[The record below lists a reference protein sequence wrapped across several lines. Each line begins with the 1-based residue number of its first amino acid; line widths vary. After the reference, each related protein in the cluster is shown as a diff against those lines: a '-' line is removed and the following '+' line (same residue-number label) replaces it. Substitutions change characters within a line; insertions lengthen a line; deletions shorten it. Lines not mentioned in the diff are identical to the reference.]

1 MNKTQKKKAGDYL
14 RLLEK
19 AHDEVRKA
27 LETKKYDVA
36 MELLEQCQDA
46 AIELGNRIEAAEG
59 EGFVTIPLLENYCE
73 LTYQIHE
80 EIWQKQS
87 ASAGK
92 VYKSLRRSLIQIDN
106 SVKHDIKARLEV
118 VFLPYKASMWD
129 SLESVWKAAD
139 EDPDCDAY
147 VIPIP
152 YYDKNPDGSFRE
164 MHYEGNEYPDYVPVT
179 WYEDYDFA
187 NRQPDR
193 IFIHNPY
200 DNNNY
205 VTSVHPFFYS
215 ENLKQYT
222 EKLVYIPYFI
232 LGEVDPDN
240 EQAVEGVA
248 HFCTCPGVLNA
259 DEVIVQSEA
268 MRQVYI
274 KVLTKFVGEDSRKY
288 WEKKILGL
296 GSPKIDKV
304 LSTRKEDLVVPEE
317 WLKVIRKADGS
328 WKKVVFYN
336 TSVSALLKNGEQM
349 LRKMEDVFHVF
360 KENQE
365 EVALLWRPHPLIK
378 ATIESMRPEL
388 WKAYEKI
395 VEKYCSEG
403 WGIYDDSADLAR
415 AIELSNIYYG
425 DYSSITELF
434 RKKHSL
440 IVKQDVTCLEEDLSI
455 YERANK
461 IRHFMAMEKIDN
473 YLFFTQITGNKLLKY
488 NIQTDEYDIEA
499 VFYDEPESEMD
510 LFIDIVQYRGLL
522 YFIPDSAKRIYE
534 YNPINKKM
542 QHYNIGI
549 LDKADLRQKF
559 SGAFIWRDELIF
571 LPWRCLA
578 IVMFNLKS
586 KCITY
591 SKEYLRFA
599 DKLLNQ
605 YSEDTN
611 ISLGRRTCFFQN
623 KIYLLLNNI
632 AQLIEYNLIDKSC
645 QAIDL
650 KRRGEIFQILC
661 SDSESVWVAD
671 TNLKDIFRIFPNE
684 RKIQEFSLN
693 DENVY
698 RDFSAV
704 VDMGE
709 YIWIFSLL
717 DYRVFSLNKRN
728 GKIKEIREIIQRSD
742 SECFG
747 GVSFGKRIG
756 DEAYIMRRD
765 GKLQIINISEQQ
777 SEIIELRNFHG
788 WKEKNFLKDMAIYWI
803 KEKELEMIPL
813 SDFIKI
819 ITKKEKTVTNNN
831 AELPCMCGTEIYNR
845 CNYN

>member
-46 AIELGNRIEAAEG
+46 AIELGNRIEASEG

-317 WLKVIRKADGS
+317 WLKVIQKADGS

-403 WGIYDDSADLAR
+403 WGIYDDSPDIDR
-415 AIELSNIYYG
+415 AVILSNAYYG
-425 DYSSITELF
+425 DYSSVVQLC
-434 RKKHSL
+434 KK
-440 IVKQDVTCLEEDLSI
+440 
-455 YERANK
+455 ANK
-461 IRHFMAMEKIDN
+461 PCMIQNVKVLQPVPDKVPLWFTDAYIDGTEIWFSENDFNGLYLGNLETGEIKKVAEFPGEEK
-473 YLFFTQITGNKLLKY
+473 
-488 NIQTDEYDIEA
+488 
-499 VFYDEPESEMD
+499 
-510 LFIDIVQYRGLL
+510 
-522 YFIPDSAKRIYE
+522 
-534 YNPINKKM
+534 
-542 QHYNIGI
+542 
-549 LDKADLRQKF
+549 
-559 SGAFIWRDELIF
+559 
-571 LPWRCLA
+571 
-578 IVMFNLKS
+578 
-586 KCITY
+586 
-591 SKEYLRFA
+591 
-599 DKLLNQ
+599 
-605 YSEDTN
+605 
-611 ISLGRRTCFFQN
+611 
-623 KIYLLLNNI
+623 
-632 AQLIEYNLIDKSC
+632 
-645 QAIDL
+645 AIDL
-650 KRRGEIFQILC
+650 LYVEIQKVGSKLYFMPGSAEKIA
-661 SDSESVWVAD
+661 VY
-671 TNLKDIFRIFPNE
+671 DI
-684 RKIQEFSLN
+684 
-693 DENVY
+693 DEN
-698 RDFSAV
+698 
-704 VDMGE
+704 
-709 YIWIFSLL
+709 
-717 DYRVFSLNKRN
+717 
-728 GKIKEIREIIQRSD
+728 
-742 SECFG
+742 
-747 GVSFGKRIG
+747 SF
-756 DEAYIMRRD
+756 
-765 GKLQIINISEQQ
+765 
-777 SEIIELRNFHG
+777 
-788 WKEKNFLKDMAIYWI
+788 
-803 KEKELEMIPL
+803 
-813 SDFIKI
+813 
-819 ITKKEKTVTNNN
+819 V
-831 AELPCMCGTEIYNR
+831 
-845 CNYN
+845 